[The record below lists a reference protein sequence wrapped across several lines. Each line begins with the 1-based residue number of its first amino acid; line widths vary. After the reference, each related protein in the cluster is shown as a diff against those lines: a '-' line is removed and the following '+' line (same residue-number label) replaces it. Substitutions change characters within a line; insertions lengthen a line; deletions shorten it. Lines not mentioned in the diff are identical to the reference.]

1 MQKMQEVISKG
12 MSEKLICPKC
22 GERFFRVGFNF
33 CPFDGTPIKWEK
45 DENWF
50 DYNQESIL

>member
-1 MQKMQEVISKG
+1 MQKMQEVISKD
-12 MSEKLICPKC
+12 MSEKLSCPKC

-45 DENWF
+45 DEN
-50 DYNQESIL
+50 